1 MVHIMMATYNGER
14 YIAEQIESILKQTYI
29 EWKLF
34 IRDDGSEDCTTR
46 IIQEYMN
53 KYPMKI
59 FMMES
64 NTIYHEAKRNFA
76 ALYEKVPEAEYYAF
90 CDQDDIWKENKLQE
104 CVSYFQRNENSIP
117 TLIYHD
123 MYVGTDEQHVI
134 DKPYF
139 EYSGLRLD
147 PDMPFQRTL
156 LYNTIP
162 GCAMLFNDKLRK
174 AVKKIPKECNMHD
187 WWMLLCVLAL
197 DGNVIYCDE
206 KLSIYR
212 QHAGNEI
219 GVIKKTPAW
228 KLTLKCF
235 EIFRIKYYLN
245 RNNLLKKERIIQ
257 TKALCEIL
265 CNKISRKNKNVLEE
279 YLKLLKNGRGVSA
292 YCRAR
297 KQGLVFE
304 NKLYTF
310 KFYLI

>member
-1 MVHIMMATYNGER
+1 
-14 YIAEQIESILKQTYI
+14 
-29 EWKLF
+29 
-34 IRDDGSEDCTTR
+34 
-46 IIQEYMN
+46 
-53 KYPMKI
+53 
-59 FMMES
+59 
-64 NTIYHEAKRNFA
+64 
-76 ALYEKVPEAEYYAF
+76 
-90 CDQDDIWKENKLQE
+90 
-104 CVSYFQRNENSIP
+104 
-117 TLIYHD
+117 
-123 MYVGTDEQHVI
+123 
-134 DKPYF
+134 
-139 EYSGLRLD
+139 
-147 PDMPFQRTL
+147 
-156 LYNTIP
+156 
-162 GCAMLFNDKLRK
+162 
-174 AVKKIPKECNMHD
+174 MHD

-212 QHAGNEI
+212 QHASNEI

-279 YLKLLKNGRGVSA
+279 YLKLLKNGLGVSA